1 MGLDQHAL
9 LSASGADRWLHCPP
23 SARLTQYMP
32 DTYSEYAEEGKLA
45 HAIAELYLRKKYTDP
60 MGPQKF
66 KNALKKLRTSQYYK
80 HEMDGYVAGYV
91 DYVESAAT
99 ACPHVPFVAIEA
111 RVDFGLYVP
120 GGFGTCDAVI
130 LDDDMLHVIDLKYG
144 KGVPVS
150 PENNPQIML
159 YGLGAMFDYD
169 ILDAVKRVKLTIAQ
183 PRLDA
188 WSEWEITADVL
199 RDWGDAVVKPLAA
212 RAMAGQGEYHAGA
225 WCRWCKAKDRCTTR
239 SDTMALEG
247 FPTFA
252 TGLIS
257 NAELAKRIEV
267 ITPYVEILN
276 DLKALALAECLAGRV
291 VPGFKA
297 VEGRSNRVFTDVGA
311 AFDAAIRAGYD
322 EAKLYKREPITL
334 TAAEK
339 LLGKDF
345 NNVMGAYVDK
355 PTGKPALVPASDKRD
370 AITDMISIEEAFSDM
385 PPPSSEMANLFS
397 ETAESYT
404 DDLLF

>member
-45 HAIAELYLRKKYTDP
+45 HAIAELQLRKKYTDP

-66 KNALKKLRTSQYYK
+66 KNALKKLTSNQYYN
-80 HEMDGYVAGYV
+80 HEMAGYVAEYV
-91 DYVESAAT
+91 DYVETAAT
-99 ACPHVPFVAIEA
+99 ACEHVPLVAIEA
-111 RVDFGLYVP
+111 RVNFGLYVP

-130 LDDDMLHVIDLKYG
+130 LDGETLHVIDLKYG

-150 PENNPQIML
+150 AENNPQIML
-159 YGLGAMFDYD
+159 YGLGAMFEYD
-169 ILDAVKRVKLTIAQ
+169 ILEEVKRVRLTIAQ
-183 PRLDA
+183 PRLDS
-188 WSEWEITADVL
+188 WSEWEITAVEL
-199 RDWGDAVVKPLAA
+199 REWGETVVKPLAA
-212 RAMAGQGEYHAGA
+212 RAMAGQGEYHVGS

-239 SDTMALEG
+239 SDTLELEG
-247 FPTFA
+247 FPTTA
-252 TGLIS
+252 TNLIS
-257 NAELAKRIEV
+257 NTELAKRIEV
-267 ITPYVEILN
+267 ITPYVEILA
-276 DLKALALAECLAGRV
+276 DLKALALAECLAGRD

-297 VEGRSNRVFTDVGA
+297 VEGRSNRVFTDVAA

-322 EAKLYKREPITL
+322 EAKLFKREPITL

-345 NNVMGAYVDK
+345 DNVMGTYVNK
-355 PTGKPALVPASDKRD
+355 PAGKPALVPASDKRD
-370 AITDMISIEEAFSDM
+370 AITDLISIEEAFSDM
-385 PPPSSEMANLFS
+385 PSPSSKMANLFS
-397 ETAESYT
+397 ETAEAYT
-404 DDLLF
+404 DDPLF